1 MYLLKLH
8 FYKPY
13 LTYLRIVSAAVWQVH
28 YESLTGNRVDPNT
41 ERGTE
46 PRRTAPVRIS
56 RDGRG
61 ETRLSDAQKNRIL
74 ELTEPVPR
82 DHLLLGLQLERGWRI
97 GSIVGCHNEVRYT
110 RKRTGEEAVC
120 IVNLPGIRKEDVGQ
134 ETIMIHF
141 KGGKTEPDYPG
152 EKWLR
157 LAQQLSSRAH
167 NGERI
172 IPLTEQHSS
181 NILRKYARLAG
192 VPNWDR
198 LHNHRQRAYFG
209 TYWARKTGRDYWKV
223 QSLMGHKDLR
233 ATAVY
238 VEELSLE
245 EKKQLLDGT

>member
-1 MYLLKLH
+1 M
-8 FYKPY
+8 
-13 LTYLRIVSAAVWQVH
+13 
-28 YESLTGNRVDPNT
+28 
-41 ERGTE
+41 
-46 PRRTAPVRIS
+46 RIS

-61 ETRLSDAQKNRIL
+61 ETRLSDAQKIRIL
-74 ELTEPVPR
+74 ELTEPAPR

-97 GSIVGCHNEVRYT
+97 GSIVGCHNRVRYT
-110 RKRTGEEAVC
+110 RKRTGEKAVC

-157 LAQQLSSRAH
+157 LAQQLASKTQK
-167 NGERI
+167 GERI

-181 NILRKYARLAG
+181 NILRKYAKLAG

-245 EKKQLLDGT
+245 EKKQLLDGS

>member
-1 MYLLKLH
+1 MTFENGKH
-8 FYKPY
+8 TKGKE
-13 LTYLRIVSAAVWQVH
+13 T
-28 YESLTGNRVDPNT
+28 
-41 ERGTE
+41 
-46 PRRTAPVRIS
+46 RRTTQSRIS

-61 ETRLSDAQKNRIL
+61 ETRLSDVHKNRIL
-74 ELTEPVPR
+74 ELAEIEPR
-82 DHLLLGLQLERGWRI
+82 DHLLLGLQMERGWRI
-97 GSIVGCHNEVRYT
+97 GSIVGCHNEVTYT
-110 RKRTGEEAVC
+110 RKRTGEKAVC
-120 IVNLPGIRKEDVGQ
+120 VVNLPGIRKEDVGR
-134 ETIMIHF
+134 ETIMVHF

-157 LAQQLSSRAH
+157 LAQELASKAGK
-167 NGERI
+167 GERI
-172 IPLTEQHSS
+172 IPLTEQHGT
-181 NILRKYARLAG
+181 NILRKYAKLAG

-245 EKKQLLDGT
+245 EKKQLLDGS

>member
-1 MYLLKLH
+1 M
-8 FYKPY
+8 
-13 LTYLRIVSAAVWQVH
+13 
-28 YESLTGNRVDPNT
+28 
-41 ERGTE
+41 
-46 PRRTAPVRIS
+46 RIS

-61 ETRLSDAQKNRIL
+61 ETRLTNSQKNRIL
-74 ELTEPVPR
+74 ELTETEPR

-97 GSIVGCHNEVRYT
+97 GSIVGCHNKVTYT
-110 RKRTGEEAVC
+110 RKRTAEKAVC
-120 IVNLPGIRKEDVGQ
+120 IVNLPGIRKEDVGP

-157 LAQQLSSRAH
+157 LAQKLASKV
-167 NGERI
+167 GKGDRI
-172 IPLTEQHSS
+172 IPLTEQHST
-181 NILRKYARLAG
+181 NILRKYAKLAG

-245 EKKQLLDGT
+245 EKKQLLDGS

>member
-1 MYLLKLH
+1 M
-8 FYKPY
+8 
-13 LTYLRIVSAAVWQVH
+13 
-28 YESLTGNRVDPNT
+28 
-41 ERGTE
+41 
-46 PRRTAPVRIS
+46 RIS

-74 ELTEPVPR
+74 ELTQPVQR

-97 GSIVGCHNEVRYT
+97 GSIVGCQNRVRYT
-110 RKRTGEEAVC
+110 RKRTGEQAVC

-141 KGGKTEPDYPG
+141 KGGKIEPDYPG

-157 LAQQLSSRAH
+157 LAQQLASKTH
-167 NGERI
+167 KGERI
-172 IPLTEQHSS
+172 IPLSEQHST

-245 EKKQLLDGT
+245 EKKQLLDEA

>member
-1 MYLLKLH
+1 L
-8 FYKPY
+8 
-13 LTYLRIVSAAVWQVH
+13 
-28 YESLTGNRVDPNT
+28 
-41 ERGTE
+41 
-46 PRRTAPVRIS
+46 
-56 RDGRG
+56 
-61 ETRLSDAQKNRIL
+61 AQ
-74 ELTEPVPR
+74 TVPR

-97 GSIVGCHNEVRYT
+97 GSIVGCHNKVTYT
-110 RKRTGEEAVC
+110 RKRTGEKVVC
-120 IVNLPGIRKEDVGQ
+120 LVDLPGIRKEDVGE

-152 EKWLR
+152 KKWLS
-157 LAQQLSSRAH
+157 LAQSLASEVEK
-167 NGERI
+167 GERI
-172 IPLTEQHSS
+172 ISLSEQHGT

-209 TYWARKTGRDYWKV
+209 TFWARKTGRDPWKV

-245 EKKQLLDGT
+245 EKKQLLDES